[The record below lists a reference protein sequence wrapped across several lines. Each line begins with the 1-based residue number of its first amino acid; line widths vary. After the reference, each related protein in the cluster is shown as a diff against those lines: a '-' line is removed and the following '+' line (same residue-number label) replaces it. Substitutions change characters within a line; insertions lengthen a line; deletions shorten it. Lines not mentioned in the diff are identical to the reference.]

1 MHTRH
6 AGFGLAALHPV
17 SAKVGAIACASL
29 AVSLLLNAPAAQ
41 AQEVFED
48 AGAAAADIQD
58 TVSEFRV
65 ELGDPDN
72 IAQPDSQGAGRREI
86 NWDGVPD
93 GDAAPGR
100 FPGDF
105 FNVVSPRGAVF
116 TDDGA
121 TFQVSA
127 DAANPAGAGV
137 EFANLNPTYSTA
149 FATFSPERLFT
160 SLGSNVFD
168 VEFFI
173 PGGEEPAAVR
183 GFGAV
188 FTDVDRSGSTI
199 EYFRGAQSL
208 GVFEVPALAGD
219 GSRSFLGVTFE
230 NPIVTKVRITL
241 GEAPLLTMD
250 SPNDVTQGGGA
261 DLVVLDDF
269 LYGEPVPVDLISR
282 LRGLIAATSDAVLDQ
297 RLVNLLRLARRQTNR
312 ALGASGDEQDRGL
325 NQAIGTLTIYERRL
339 ARLSSDGIDAAARES
354 LWDEATAALV
364 ALAEQRDQP

>member
-1 MHTRH
+1 MHVRH
-6 AGFGLAALHPV
+6 AGFGLAASRLAPV
-17 SAKVGAIACASL
+17 KLFTIGCASL
-29 AVSLLLNAPAAQ
+29 AAAILLTAPAVLAQ
-41 AQEVFED
+41 DVFSD
-48 AGAAAADIQD
+48 TGARAADIQL
-58 TVSEFRV
+58 TVDDFRA
-65 ELGDPDN
+65 ELGGPDN
-72 IAQPDSQGAGRREI
+72 LAVPGSQDVGRREI
-86 NWDGVPD
+86 NWDGTPD

-100 FPGDF
+100 LPGNF

-127 DAANPAGAGV
+127 DAANQAGAGV

-168 VEFFI
+168 VGFFI
-173 PGGEEPAAVR
+173 PGGEEPAAVG

-230 NPIVTKVRITL
+230 NPIVTNVRITL
-241 GEAPLLTMD
+241 GEAPLLT
-250 SPNDVTQGGGA
+250 T
-261 DLVVLDDF
+261 
-269 LYGEPVPVDLISR
+269 
-282 LRGLIAATSDAVLDQ
+282 T
-297 RLVNLLRLARRQTNR
+297 ART
-312 ALGASGDEQDRGL
+312 
-325 NQAIGTLTIYERRL
+325 T
-339 ARLSSDGIDAAARES
+339 
-354 LWDEATAALV
+354 
-364 ALAEQRDQP
+364 